1 MTRMSTNSESDLDPE
16 LLVIEKL
23 ADEMPDMSIAP
34 WEEGMRP
41 DGTMPERKSFWALTV
56 DDWREAWN
64 RRRWRLRGRRGARA
78 KG

>member
-1 MTRMSTNSESDLDPE
+1 MNTNPGSEPDDE

-23 ADEMPDMSIAP
+23 ADELPDMSIAP

-41 DGTMPERKSFWALTV
+41 DGTVPERKSFWALTV
-56 DDWREAWN
+56 DDWRDAW
-64 RRRWRLRGRRGARA
+64 RRRLRRHREVGA